1 MAKKAYGYDRLVATL
16 DKNTPS
22 QMTGVPPR
30 DSDRELIIQI
40 LQHELYEAGGIELT
54 LSADQM
60 DIMRR
65 FNFESLTRARRKLQ
79 EAGKFM
85 PSPEVAKKRRLKS
98 YEVEQTAPSETAQ
111 GLHRRIQDND

>member
-1 MAKKAYGYDRLVATL
+1 MAKKAYGYDRLVDAL
-16 DKNTPS
+16 EKNTPS
-22 QMTGVPPR
+22 RMTGVPPR

-60 DIMRR
+60 DIVRR

-79 EAGKFM
+79 EAGQFM
-85 PSPEVAKKRRLKS
+85 PSPEIAKKRRLKS
-98 YEVEQTAPSETAQ
+98 YELQQTAPTETAQ
-111 GLHRRIQDND
+111 GVHRRIQENE